1 MFVPVYHE
9 LVDKMKTS
17 IRSGDLSG
25 RLPGVRVLGKQFGVN
40 PATVSK
46 ALRVLEEKGYVSV
59 VPNMGAFV
67 IPRGNTA
74 PNHTI
79 GRDLHPPERGGGRDR
94 VALSQQPLP
103 LFALHRI
110 ADCGRDRRRSRSR
123 PDSTRS

>member
-25 RLPGVRVLGKQFGVN
+25 RLPGVRVLGKQFGAN

-79 GRDLHPPERGGGRDR
+79 GVICIRRNEAAEETESRY
-94 VALSQQPLP
+94 LS
-103 LFALHRI
+103 
-110 ADCGRDRRRSRSR
+110 SR
-123 PDSTRS
+123 